1 MQVEV
6 GAVVE
11 GTVTGITK
19 FGAFVS
25 LPDGR
30 SGLVHISEIANTYVN
45 DVNEFLKLGDKVK
58 VRVLAVTPDGKINLS
73 IKKAEPAPERP
84 NNRPMHG
91 GRRAATARIITAAHR
106 ALRARTTVRPSRRD
120 RSAAR
125 AGTLRLKTGS
135 SSSCRS
141 RTAAWPATAST
152 ATARAAAAAAAAADK
167 TKDGIRPH
175 CVCSGAFFRRKEPIM
190 QVYLSEHIA
199 PSAYARLARHFE
211 IVDNFDHP
219 EQLAA
224 MIIRRAV
231 VPRTVIARAPNLKVI
246 AMHGVSRDTID
257 TAAAAEYGVPVP
269 NVPGLGAPAVAELA
283 VADLLALNRQ
293 LKFVNNG
300 LCAGRFDHF
309 GAEEFVCHEMTG
321 RTLGLVG
328 TGNIAHRV
336 ADILR
341 AAFDVRVLCWNPRRT
356 AAECAAW
363 GYEQVATLPELFR
376 RSDFV
381 NVSITLCDATRDLIN
396 APVFAA
402 ANPDLLLVNTS
413 RGGIVNEHDLYV
425 ALTTG
430 QIRAA
435 ASDVFVH
442 EPPACDDPLIHLDNF
457 IATFH
462 IGGSTYESLERVS
475 NRAVDYVFEYTG
487 VPEQKEVIGS

>member
-1 MQVEV
+1 
-6 GAVVE
+6 
-11 GTVTGITK
+11 
-19 FGAFVS
+19 
-25 LPDGR
+25 
-30 SGLVHISEIANTYVN
+30 
-45 DVNEFLKLGDKVK
+45 
-58 VRVLAVTPDGKINLS
+58 
-73 IKKAEPAPERP
+73 
-84 NNRPMHG
+84 
-91 GRRAATARIITAAHR
+91 
-106 ALRARTTVRPSRRD
+106 
-120 RSAAR
+120 
-125 AGTLRLKTGS
+125 
-135 SSSCRS
+135 
-141 RTAAWPATAST
+141 
-152 ATARAAAAAAAAADK
+152 
-167 TKDGIRPH
+167 
-175 CVCSGAFFRRKEPIM
+175 M

-231 VPRTVIARAPNLKVI
+231 VPRAVIARAPNLKVI

-257 TAAAAEYGVPVP
+257 TAAAAEY
-269 NVPGLGAPAVAELA
+269 
-283 VADLLALNRQ
+283 
-293 LKFVNNG
+293 
-300 LCAGRFDHF
+300 
-309 GAEEFVCHEMTG
+309 
-321 RTLGLVG
+321 
-328 TGNIAHRV
+328 
-336 ADILR
+336 
-341 AAFDVRVLCWNPRRT
+341 
-356 AAECAAW
+356 AAW

>member
-1 MQVEV
+1 ME
-6 GAVVE
+6 
-11 GTVTGITK
+11 
-19 FGAFVS
+19 
-25 LPDGR
+25 
-30 SGLVHISEIANTYVN
+30 
-45 DVNEFLKLGDKVK
+45 
-58 VRVLAVTPDGKINLS
+58 
-73 IKKAEPAPERP
+73 
-84 NNRPMHG
+84 
-91 GRRAATARIITAAHR
+91 
-106 ALRARTTVRPSRRD
+106 
-120 RSAAR
+120 
-125 AGTLRLKTGS
+125 
-135 SSSCRS
+135 
-141 RTAAWPATAST
+141 
-152 ATARAAAAAAAAADK
+152 
-167 TKDGIRPH
+167 
-175 CVCSGAFFRRKEPIM
+175 
-190 QVYLSEHIA
+190 VYLSEHIA

-219 EQLAA
+219 ERLAA
-224 MIIRRAV
+224 MVIRRAV
-231 VPRTVIARAPNLKVI
+231 VPRSVIARAPNLKVI

-269 NVPGLGAPAVAELA
+269 NVPSLGAPAVAELA
-283 VADLLALNRQ
+283 VAELLALNRQ

-363 GYEQVATLPELFR
+363 GYEQVETLPELFR

-381 NVSITLCDATRDLIN
+381 NVSITLCD
-396 APVFAA
+396 
-402 ANPDLLLVNTS
+402 
-413 RGGIVNEHDLYV
+413 
-425 ALTTG
+425 TG

-435 ASDVFVH
+435 ASDVFAH
-442 EPPACDDPLIHLDNF
+442 EPPASDDPLIHLDNF

-475 NRAVDYVFEYTG
+475 NRAVDYVFQYTG

>member
-1 MQVEV
+1 
-6 GAVVE
+6 
-11 GTVTGITK
+11 
-19 FGAFVS
+19 
-25 LPDGR
+25 
-30 SGLVHISEIANTYVN
+30 
-45 DVNEFLKLGDKVK
+45 
-58 VRVLAVTPDGKINLS
+58 
-73 IKKAEPAPERP
+73 
-84 NNRPMHG
+84 
-91 GRRAATARIITAAHR
+91 
-106 ALRARTTVRPSRRD
+106 
-120 RSAAR
+120 
-125 AGTLRLKTGS
+125 
-135 SSSCRS
+135 
-141 RTAAWPATAST
+141 
-152 ATARAAAAAAAAADK
+152 
-167 TKDGIRPH
+167 
-175 CVCSGAFFRRKEPIM
+175 M

-199 PSAYARLARHFE
+199 PSAYARLTRHFE

-231 VPRTVIARAPNLKVI
+231 VPRAVIARAPNLKVI

-300 LCAGRFDHF
+300 LCA
-309 GAEEFVCHEMTG
+309 G

-413 RGGIVNEHDLYV
+413 RGGIVNEHDLYI

-475 NRAVDYVFEYTG
+475 NRAVDYVFAYTG

>member
-1 MQVEV
+1 ME
-6 GAVVE
+6 
-11 GTVTGITK
+11 
-19 FGAFVS
+19 
-25 LPDGR
+25 
-30 SGLVHISEIANTYVN
+30 
-45 DVNEFLKLGDKVK
+45 
-58 VRVLAVTPDGKINLS
+58 
-73 IKKAEPAPERP
+73 
-84 NNRPMHG
+84 
-91 GRRAATARIITAAHR
+91 
-106 ALRARTTVRPSRRD
+106 
-120 RSAAR
+120 
-125 AGTLRLKTGS
+125 
-135 SSSCRS
+135 
-141 RTAAWPATAST
+141 
-152 ATARAAAAAAAAADK
+152 
-167 TKDGIRPH
+167 
-175 CVCSGAFFRRKEPIM
+175 
-190 QVYLSEHIA
+190 VYLSEHIA

-219 EQLAA
+219 ERLAA
-224 MIIRRAV
+224 MVIRRAV
-231 VPRTVIARAPNLKVI
+231 VPRAVIAHAPNLKVI

-257 TAAAAEYGVPVP
+257 TAAAAEFGVPVP

-293 LKFVNNG
+293 LK
-300 LCAGRFDHF
+300 
-309 GAEEFVCHEMTG
+309 FVCHEMTG

-363 GYEQVATLPELFR
+363 GYEQVETLPELFR

-402 ANPDLLLVNTS
+402 ANPELLLVNTS

-435 ASDVFVH
+435 ASDVFAH
-442 EPPACDDPLIHLDNF
+442 EPPASDDPLIHLDNF

-475 NRAVDYVFEYTG
+475 NRAVDYVFQYTG
-487 VPEQKEVIGS
+487 VAER

>member
-1 MQVEV
+1 ME
-6 GAVVE
+6 
-11 GTVTGITK
+11 
-19 FGAFVS
+19 
-25 LPDGR
+25 
-30 SGLVHISEIANTYVN
+30 
-45 DVNEFLKLGDKVK
+45 
-58 VRVLAVTPDGKINLS
+58 
-73 IKKAEPAPERP
+73 
-84 NNRPMHG
+84 
-91 GRRAATARIITAAHR
+91 
-106 ALRARTTVRPSRRD
+106 
-120 RSAAR
+120 
-125 AGTLRLKTGS
+125 
-135 SSSCRS
+135 
-141 RTAAWPATAST
+141 
-152 ATARAAAAAAAAADK
+152 
-167 TKDGIRPH
+167 
-175 CVCSGAFFRRKEPIM
+175 
-190 QVYLSEHIA
+190 VYLSEHIA

-231 VPRTVIARAPNLKVI
+231 VPRAVIAHAPNLKVI

-257 TAAAAEYGVPVP
+257 TAAAAEFG
-269 NVPGLGAPAVAELA
+269 VAE
-283 VADLLALNRQ
+283 LLALNRQ

-363 GYEQVATLPELFR
+363 GYEQVETLPELFR

-402 ANPDLLLVNTS
+402 ANPELLLVNTS

-435 ASDVFVH
+435 ASDVFAH
-442 EPPACDDPLIHLDNF
+442 EPPASDDPLIHLDNF

-475 NRAVDYVFEYTG
+475 NRAVDYVFQYTG
-487 VPEQKEVIGS
+487 VAER

>member
-1 MQVEV
+1 
-6 GAVVE
+6 
-11 GTVTGITK
+11 
-19 FGAFVS
+19 
-25 LPDGR
+25 
-30 SGLVHISEIANTYVN
+30 
-45 DVNEFLKLGDKVK
+45 
-58 VRVLAVTPDGKINLS
+58 
-73 IKKAEPAPERP
+73 
-84 NNRPMHG
+84 
-91 GRRAATARIITAAHR
+91 
-106 ALRARTTVRPSRRD
+106 
-120 RSAAR
+120 
-125 AGTLRLKTGS
+125 
-135 SSSCRS
+135 
-141 RTAAWPATAST
+141 
-152 ATARAAAAAAAAADK
+152 
-167 TKDGIRPH
+167 
-175 CVCSGAFFRRKEPIM
+175 M

-231 VPRTVIARAPNLKVI
+231 VPRSVIARAPNLKVI

-257 TAAAAEYGVPVP
+257 TEAAAEY
-269 NVPGLGAPAVAELA
+269 
-283 VADLLALNRQ
+283 
-293 LKFVNNG
+293 
-300 LCAGRFDHF
+300 
-309 GAEEFVCHEMTG
+309 
-321 RTLGLVG
+321 
-328 TGNIAHRV
+328 
-336 ADILR
+336 
-341 AAFDVRVLCWNPRRT
+341 
-356 AAECAAW
+356 AAW
-363 GYEQVATLPELFR
+363 GYEQVNTLPELFR

-475 NRAVDYVFEYTG
+475 NRAVDYVFAYTG

>member
-1 MQVEV
+1 MNYLEIVDVQGREILDSRGNPTVE
-6 GAVVE
+6 AE
-11 GTVTGITK
+11 ITLADGTVARGCAPSGASTGEFEALELRDGDKGRYLGKGVTK
-19 FGAFVS
+19 AVENINTVIADAVIGMDASDIYAIDKAMIDADGTKDKSKLGANAILAVS
-25 LPDGR
+25 L
-30 SGLVHISEIANTYVN
+30 
-45 DVNEFLKLGDKVK
+45 
-58 VRVLAVTPDGKINLS
+58 
-73 IKKAEPAPERP
+73 
-84 NNRPMHG
+84 
-91 GRRAATARIITAAHR
+91 
-106 ALRARTTVRPSRRD
+106 
-120 RSAAR
+120 
-125 AGTLRLKTGS
+125 
-135 SSSCRS
+135 
-141 RTAAWPATAST
+141 

-363 GYEQVATLPELFR
+363 GYEQVATLPELFH

-413 RGGIVNEHDLYV
+413 RGGIVNEHDLYI

>member
-1 MQVEV
+1 ME
-6 GAVVE
+6 
-11 GTVTGITK
+11 
-19 FGAFVS
+19 
-25 LPDGR
+25 
-30 SGLVHISEIANTYVN
+30 
-45 DVNEFLKLGDKVK
+45 
-58 VRVLAVTPDGKINLS
+58 
-73 IKKAEPAPERP
+73 
-84 NNRPMHG
+84 
-91 GRRAATARIITAAHR
+91 
-106 ALRARTTVRPSRRD
+106 
-120 RSAAR
+120 
-125 AGTLRLKTGS
+125 
-135 SSSCRS
+135 
-141 RTAAWPATAST
+141 
-152 ATARAAAAAAAAADK
+152 
-167 TKDGIRPH
+167 
-175 CVCSGAFFRRKEPIM
+175 
-190 QVYLSEHIA
+190 VYLSEHIA

-219 EQLAA
+219 ERLAA
-224 MIIRRAV
+224 MVIRRAV
-231 VPRTVIARAPNLKVI
+231 VPRAVIAHAPNLKVI

-257 TAAAAEYGVPVP
+257 TAAAAEFGVPVP

-283 VADLLALNRQ
+283 VAELLALNRQ

-336 ADILR
+336 ADVLR
-341 AAFDVRVLCWNPRRT
+341 AAFDVRVLCWNPHRT

-363 GYEQVATLPELFR
+363 GYEQVETLQELFR

-381 NVSITLCDATRDLIN
+381 NVSITLCDATRGLIN

-402 ANPDLLLVNTS
+402 ANPELLLVNTS

-435 ASDVFVH
+435 ASDVFEH
-442 EPPACDDPLIHLDNF
+442 EPPASDDPLIHLDNF

-475 NRAVDYVFEYTG
+475 NRAVDYVFQYTG
-487 VPEQKEVIGS
+487 VAER

>member
-1 MQVEV
+1 
-6 GAVVE
+6 
-11 GTVTGITK
+11 
-19 FGAFVS
+19 
-25 LPDGR
+25 
-30 SGLVHISEIANTYVN
+30 
-45 DVNEFLKLGDKVK
+45 
-58 VRVLAVTPDGKINLS
+58 
-73 IKKAEPAPERP
+73 
-84 NNRPMHG
+84 
-91 GRRAATARIITAAHR
+91 
-106 ALRARTTVRPSRRD
+106 
-120 RSAAR
+120 
-125 AGTLRLKTGS
+125 
-135 SSSCRS
+135 
-141 RTAAWPATAST
+141 
-152 ATARAAAAAAAAADK
+152 
-167 TKDGIRPH
+167 
-175 CVCSGAFFRRKEPIM
+175 M

-363 GYEQVATLPELFR
+363 GYEQVATLPELFH

-402 ANPDLLLVNTS
+402 TNPDLLLVNTS
-413 RGGIVNEHDLYV
+413 RGGIVNEHDLYI

>member
-1 MQVEV
+1 M
-6 GAVVE
+6 
-11 GTVTGITK
+11 
-19 FGAFVS
+19 
-25 LPDGR
+25 
-30 SGLVHISEIANTYVN
+30 SEIIPVFLGADLNCYNFARAFHKAYGVESYAYGRYPMAPTKYSKIVHFTTVP
-45 DVNEFLKLGDKVK
+45 DMDNEDTML
-58 VRVLAVTPDGKINLS
+58 
-73 IKKAEPAPERP
+73 
-84 NNRPMHG
+84 
-91 GRRAATARIITAAHR
+91 RILHEFAAHH
-106 ALRARTTVRPSRRD
+106 
-120 RSAAR
+120 
-125 AGTLRLKTGS
+125 TG
-135 SSSCRS
+135 
-141 RTAAWPATAST
+141 
-152 ATARAAAAAAAAADK
+152 K
-167 TKDGIRPH
+167 KL
-175 CVCSGAFFRRKEPIM
+175 
-190 QVYLSEHIA
+190 YLFGCTDD
-199 PSAYARLARHFE
+199 Y
-211 IVDNFDHP
+211 
-219 EQLAA
+219 AA

-363 GYEQVATLPELFR
+363 GYEQVATLPELFH

-413 RGGIVNEHDLYV
+413 RGGIVNEHDLYI

>member
-1 MQVEV
+1 
-6 GAVVE
+6 
-11 GTVTGITK
+11 
-19 FGAFVS
+19 
-25 LPDGR
+25 
-30 SGLVHISEIANTYVN
+30 
-45 DVNEFLKLGDKVK
+45 
-58 VRVLAVTPDGKINLS
+58 
-73 IKKAEPAPERP
+73 
-84 NNRPMHG
+84 
-91 GRRAATARIITAAHR
+91 
-106 ALRARTTVRPSRRD
+106 
-120 RSAAR
+120 
-125 AGTLRLKTGS
+125 
-135 SSSCRS
+135 
-141 RTAAWPATAST
+141 
-152 ATARAAAAAAAAADK
+152 
-167 TKDGIRPH
+167 
-175 CVCSGAFFRRKEPIM
+175 
-190 QVYLSEHIA
+190 
-199 PSAYARLARHFE
+199 
-211 IVDNFDHP
+211 
-219 EQLAA
+219 
-224 MIIRRAV
+224 
-231 VPRTVIARAPNLKVI
+231 
-246 AMHGVSRDTID
+246 MHGVSRDTID

-475 NRAVDYVFEYTG
+475 NRAVDYVFQYTG

>member
-1 MQVEV
+1 
-6 GAVVE
+6 
-11 GTVTGITK
+11 
-19 FGAFVS
+19 
-25 LPDGR
+25 
-30 SGLVHISEIANTYVN
+30 
-45 DVNEFLKLGDKVK
+45 
-58 VRVLAVTPDGKINLS
+58 
-73 IKKAEPAPERP
+73 
-84 NNRPMHG
+84 
-91 GRRAATARIITAAHR
+91 
-106 ALRARTTVRPSRRD
+106 
-120 RSAAR
+120 
-125 AGTLRLKTGS
+125 
-135 SSSCRS
+135 
-141 RTAAWPATAST
+141 
-152 ATARAAAAAAAAADK
+152 
-167 TKDGIRPH
+167 
-175 CVCSGAFFRRKEPIM
+175 M

-231 VPRTVIARAPNLKVI
+231 VPRSVIERAPNLKVI

-257 TAAAAEYGVPVP
+257 TEAAAEYGVPVP

-283 VADLLALNRQ
+283 VAQLLALNRQ

-363 GYEQVATLPELFR
+363 GYEQVNTLPELFR

-396 APVFAA
+396 APV
-402 ANPDLLLVNTS
+402 L
-413 RGGIVNEHDLYV
+413 
-425 ALTTG
+425 
-430 QIRAA
+430 AA

-475 NRAVDYVFEYTG
+475 NRAVDYVFAYTR

>member
-1 MQVEV
+1 ME
-6 GAVVE
+6 
-11 GTVTGITK
+11 
-19 FGAFVS
+19 
-25 LPDGR
+25 
-30 SGLVHISEIANTYVN
+30 
-45 DVNEFLKLGDKVK
+45 
-58 VRVLAVTPDGKINLS
+58 
-73 IKKAEPAPERP
+73 
-84 NNRPMHG
+84 
-91 GRRAATARIITAAHR
+91 
-106 ALRARTTVRPSRRD
+106 
-120 RSAAR
+120 
-125 AGTLRLKTGS
+125 
-135 SSSCRS
+135 
-141 RTAAWPATAST
+141 
-152 ATARAAAAAAAAADK
+152 
-167 TKDGIRPH
+167 
-175 CVCSGAFFRRKEPIM
+175 
-190 QVYLSEHIA
+190 VYLSEHIA

-219 EQLAA
+219 ERLAA
-224 MIIRRAV
+224 MVIRRAV
-231 VPRTVIARAPNLKVI
+231 VPRSVIAHAPNLKVI

-257 TAAAAEYGVPVP
+257 TAAAAEFGVPVP

-321 RTLGLVG
+321 RMLGLVG

-363 GYEQVATLPELFR
+363 GYEQVGTLPELFR

-402 ANPDLLLVNTS
+402 ANPELLLVNTS

-435 ASDVFVH
+435 ASDVFAH
-442 EPPACDDPLIHLDNF
+442 EPPASDDPLIYLDNF

-475 NRAVDYVFEYTG
+475 NRAVDYVFQYTG
-487 VPEQKEVIGS
+487 VAER